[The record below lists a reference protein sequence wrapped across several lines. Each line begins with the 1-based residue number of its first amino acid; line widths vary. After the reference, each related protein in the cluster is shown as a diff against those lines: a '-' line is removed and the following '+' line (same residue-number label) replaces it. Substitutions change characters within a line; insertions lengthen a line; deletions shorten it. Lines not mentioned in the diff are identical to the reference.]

1 MENEERLL
9 AGICDLKGSQMAQMA
24 FIRAIIQAVPRDTVA
39 PLLQALQEHS
49 ESVTTL
55 MLNTAVSEHTRDALS
70 RDLELFQDALK
81 ARL

>member
-9 AGICDLKGSQMAQMA
+9 IGICDLKGSQMAQMA
-24 FIRAIIQAVPRDTVA
+24 FARALIQVLPRETVE
-39 PLLQALQEHS
+39 PLLQSLQEHS

-55 MLNTAVSEHTRDALS
+55 LLNTAVSEHTRDALS

-81 ARL
+81 QRA